1 MGGFPPDDAELSAE
15 QLTSLHALFSSKRA
29 PYTDKAV
36 WGPFQHRLQ
45 KKMKMKGMRFSASGE
60 LVPIQMHGPS
70 DFEAWRECYM
80 VFRTGAIMFDQITP
94 AKLDNYEKLS
104 RRYSERYGRECCPL
118 IYQADV
124 RSRPEQIERIRRRGQ
139 DACDT
144 EITEIITQL
153 EALGLGVGR
162 LVSRCPI

>member
-1 MGGFPPDDAELSAE
+1 
-15 QLTSLHALFSSKRA
+15 
-29 PYTDKAV
+29 
-36 WGPFQHRLQ
+36 
-45 KKMKMKGMRFSASGE
+45 
-60 LVPIQMHGPS
+60 
-70 DFEAWRECYM
+70 M

-94 AKLDNYEKLS
+94 AKLDSYEKLS

-124 RSRPEQIERIRRRGQ
+124 RSRPEQMERIRRRGQ

-144 EITEIITQL
+144 GIIAQL
-153 EALGLGVGR
+153 QPIEALGLGVGR